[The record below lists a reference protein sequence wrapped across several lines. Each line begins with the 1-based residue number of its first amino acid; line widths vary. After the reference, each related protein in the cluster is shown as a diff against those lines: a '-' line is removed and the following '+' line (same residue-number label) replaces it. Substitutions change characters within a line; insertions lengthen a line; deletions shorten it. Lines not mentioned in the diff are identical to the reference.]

1 MSKPRSLKGRRNR
14 SHSRQPAS
22 LGRICSGYDEFR
34 TGIALDDASLRW
46 AAAEGV
52 SETVIAA
59 VLLLHERRVDE
70 IALCGFSNRAF
81 TALLRPKGAEQVM
94 THSSPPVAA
103 TQVEQMSKP
112 RSLKKDAEIA
122 VIPGNPLVLRGPSS
136 LSAAFI
142 ADLKEDW
149 EKYGTQILELM
160 REKFPDLYFASI
172 VKLAQIVRIEADVSL
187 KEPKP
192 KTIEEVLQ
200 RVEHE
205 TGVEG
210 RRAFEGFLKKMHK
223 TKEEQGG

>member
-1 MSKPRSLKGRRNR
+1 MY
-14 SHSRQPAS
+14 RQSA
-22 LGRICSGYDEFR
+22 GAHDGGDV
-34 TGIALDDASLRW
+34 DA
-46 AAAEGV
+46 
-52 SETVIAA
+52 
-59 VLLLHERRVDE
+59 
-70 IALCGFSNRAF
+70 F
-81 TALLRPKGAEQVM
+81 
-94 THSSPPVAA
+94 
-103 TQVEQMSKP
+103 
-112 RSLKKDAEIA
+112 
-122 VIPGNPLVLRGPSS
+122 PGNPLVLRGARNVRT

-142 ADLKEDW
+142 ADLQEDW
-149 EKYGTQILELM
+149 EKYGTRFSRSSR

-200 RVEHE
+200 RVEQE